1 MRQEAISARTRGRKR
16 NRRVAFRKNKI
27 NISSGIIIVAVA
39 IVFCGFMKMKSDDL
53 NETKAKL
60 ESEVSALQ
68 VKYEDEQDRTEELKQ
83 FEVYTH
89 TQKYAEEVAKD
100 VLGYVY
106 EDEIIFKPEE

>member
-39 IVFCGFMKMKSDDL
+39 IVFCGFMKSDDL

-68 VKYEDEQDRTEELKQ
+68 VKYEDEQARTEELKQ